1 MTVTVPV
8 PTAPSGQDPARNALM
23 LTELRLPTM
32 GRLWAQF
39 AERSDKEGWPAAR
52 FLGGLLEH
60 EIAERAKRRIERH
73 RAESQLDVTKT
84 LAAFDFAEVPMLSK
98 AHVMALASGDAWIDK
113 GATCL
118 IFGPPGVGKS
128 HVACGIGHALIDAG
142 YRVLYMR
149 TSELVQRL
157 QAARQSLQLPQALA
171 KLDRY
176 DLLVLDDLSYVRK
189 DQAETSVLFEL
200 IAERYERRSIL
211 ITANQPF
218 SGWNNVFPD
227 PGMTVAAIDR
237 LVHHSTIF
245 ELNKVESYRGKA
257 AARQQQKQRAN
268 DKAHRQRQSVG
279 ANNNQPEEPQP

>member
-1 MTVTVPV
+1 MT
-8 PTAPSGQDPARNALM
+8 AASADLARNALM
-23 LTELRLPTM
+23 LTELRLPTI
-32 GRLWAQF
+32 GRLWSEF

-52 FLGGLLEH
+52 FLGALLEH
-60 EIAERAKRRIERH
+60 ELAERSKRRIERH
-73 RAESQLDVTKT
+73 RTDSLLDPTKT
-84 LAAFDFAEVPMLSK
+84 LASFDFAEVPMLSK
-98 AHVMALASGDAWIDK
+98 AHVMALASGDGWLDK
-113 GATCL
+113 GATIL

-128 HVACGIGHALIDAG
+128 HVGCGIGHALIDAG

-157 QAARQSLQLPQALA
+157 QAARQTMQLPQALA

-176 DLLVLDDLSYVRK
+176 DLLILDDISYVRK

-200 IAERYERRSIL
+200 ISERYERRSIL

-257 AARQQQKQRAN
+257 AARQQKIQRDN
-268 DKAHRQRQSVG
+268 DKTDQKRQPSSDK
-279 ANNNQPEEPQP
+279 QPKEVKP